1 MVSPFGQLVIIANAR
16 SRSGRAGLAA
26 AGRVL
31 DQDGLEYRVVLTTG
45 PGHATR
51 AAAEALADGVRYLVA
66 AGGDGTVHE
75 VLNGMLS
82 GGGPV
87 DGAMGGAIDGA
98 VLGVLPIGS
107 GCDFVR
113 SFGIPRDPARA
124 AGRLSGDATHVIDV
138 GKVTYGGDQ
147 VRYFANIAE
156 AGLGGAVV
164 ARAAR
169 LPGMRGGLRYGVA
182 FCLALPRFRPG
193 QARVTAD
200 GTEVATRMLNVVV
213 ANCQYYGG
221 GMRISPKST
230 ADDGLLDLLTMTG
243 SRRDAWT
250 TLPKVYRGR
259 HLPHPEITELR
270 GSVIRVEAEVPLL
283 IEADGELIGSTPAT
297 FEAVPS
303 ALRLKV

>member
-1 MVSPFGQLVIIANAR
+1 MTSPFGSALVIANAR
-16 SRSGRAGLAA
+16 SRSGLAA
-26 AGRVL
+26 AERVL
-31 DQDGLEYRVVLTTG
+31 TQDGLDYRVVLTDG

-51 AAAEALADGVRYLVA
+51 AAAEALAGGDRYLVA

-82 GGGPV
+82 A
-87 DGAMGGAIDGA
+87 DGRPAAEDT

-113 SFGIPRDPARA
+113 SFGIPRDAARA
-124 AGRLSGDATHVIDV
+124 ARRLAGDATRVIDV
-138 GKVTYGGDQ
+138 GKVTYGRDQ

-156 AGLGGAVV
+156 AGLGGSVV

-169 LPGMRGGLRYGVA
+169 LPGVLGGLRYSVA
-182 FCLALPRFRPG
+182 FWLALPRFRPG
-193 QARVTAD
+193 PARVTAD
-200 GTEVATRMLNVVV
+200 DTEVSTRMLNVVV

-221 GMRISPKST
+221 GMRISPKSA
-230 ADDGLLDLLTMTG
+230 ADDGLLDVLAMTG
-243 SRRDAWT
+243 PRRDACT

-270 GSVIRVEAEVPLL
+270 GPVVRVESQQPLL
-283 IEADGELIGSTPAT
+283 IEADGELLGTTPAT
-297 FEAVPS
+297 FEIVPR